1 MAINLV
7 LHCGANELPRADLA
21 RVPVP
26 AATRSY
32 NPLPYADFVNIVED
46 QLASIGFRFGEQS
59 YAINKKARDHRTGEL
74 LPNVKGSKFFGIAE
88 LLNGSNSDV
97 NALVVGLRSSLDM
110 SIAPSIAFGSQVFVC
125 DNLSFTGEVVIK
137 RKQTTYG
144 RIELPALINEA
155 VQGVAIMRDNQNRR
169 FEHYQETT
177 INKRTAGAVIVEMYR
192 RGIVNTSR
200 LGKVIEQYDEPA
212 HDFGG
217 RTAWR
222 LFNATTE
229 ALKGS
234 PVFDMPTRTMG
245 LQALLDEATNLPKL
259 TALPTTLAA

>member
-1 MAINLV
+1 MNAINLC
-7 LHCGANELPRADLA
+7 LHCGANELPRAELA
-21 RVPVP
+21 NVPVP

-32 NPLPYADFVNIVED
+32 QPLPYPDFVNIVED
-46 QLASIGFRFGEQS
+46 QLANIGFRFGEQA
-59 YAINKKARDHRTGEL
+59 YAVNKMKADPKTGRL
-74 LPNVKGSKFFGIAE
+74 MDNVKGTKFFGIAE
-88 LLNGSNSDV
+88 LLSGNENEL

-110 SIAPSIAFGSQVFVC
+110 SLAPSIAFGADCFVC
-125 DNLSFTGEVVIK
+125 DNLSFTGEIVIK

-144 RIELPALINEA
+144 RIELPGMIAEA
-155 VQGVAIMRDNQNRR
+155 VKSVSGMRDNQNRR

-177 INKRTAGAVIVEMYR
+177 IQTNKAGAIICEMYR

-200 LGKVIEQYDEPA
+200 IGKVIEQWDEPA

-234 PVFDMPTRTMG
+234 PVFDMAPRTIG
-245 LQALLDEATNLPKL
+245 LQSLLDEATDLK
-259 TALPTTLAA
+259 LAA

>member
-1 MAINLV
+1 MNNIDLC
-7 LHCGANELPRADLA
+7 LHCGANEVSREQLA
-21 RVPVP
+21 LVEVPE
-26 AATRSY
+26 ATRSY
-32 NPLPYADFVNIVED
+32 VPLPYADFVNLVED
-46 QLASIGFRFGEQS
+46 QLSGIGFRFGEQA
-59 YAINKKARDHRTGEL
+59 YAINNKNLDHKTGEL
-74 LPNVKGSKFFGIAE
+74 VENVKGTKFFGIAE

-144 RIELPALINEA
+144 RIELPGLIAEA
-155 VQGVAIMRDNQNRR
+155 VTHVSAMRDNQNRR
-169 FEHYQETT
+169 FEHYQETKLT
-177 INKRTAGAVIVEMYR
+177 TQRAGAVICEMYR

-200 LGKVIEQYDEPA
+200 IGKVIEQWDEPT
-212 HDFGG
+212 HDFGP

-234 PVFDMPTRTMG
+234 PVFDVPNRTIG
-245 LQALLDEATNLPKL
+245 LQALLDEATDLRI
-259 TALPTTLAA
+259 AA

>member
-1 MAINLV
+1 MNNINLV
-7 LHCGANELPRADLA
+7 LHCGANEISRAELA
-21 RVPVP
+21 TVEVPE
-26 AATRSY
+26 ATRSY
-32 NPLPYADFVNIVED
+32 VPLPYTDFVNLVED
-46 QLASIGFRFGEQS
+46 QLGEIGFRFGEQA
-59 YAINKKARDHRTGEL
+59 YAINKLNRDRKTGEL
-74 LPNVKGSKFFGIAE
+74 VENPKGTKFFGIAE
-88 LLNGSNSDV
+88 LLNGSGSDV
-97 NALVVGLRSSLDM
+97 NALVVGLRSSFDM

-144 RIELPALINEA
+144 RVQLPGLIAEA
-155 VQGVAIMRDNQNRR
+155 VTHVSAMRDNQNQR
-169 FEHYQETT
+169 FEHYQATKLTT
-177 INKRTAGAVIVEMYR
+177 QRAGAVICEMYR

-200 LGKVIEQYDEPA
+200 IGKVIEQWDDPT
-212 HDFGG
+212 HDFGP

-245 LQALLDEATNLPKL
+245 LQSLLDEASEYRN
-259 TALPTTLAA
+259 AA